1 MKSIRFDNEL
11 NQKIKMKI
19 TNNISVIND
28 KKVKGIS
35 LCITKNDT
43 ENTSIYTLKEAEELY
58 KLLGAYFSPEQKL
71 EDMNIKK

>member
-58 KLLGAYFSPEQKL
+58 
-71 EDMNIKK
+71 N